1 MLLLLDVI
9 VPYGFFFQCKMA
21 TPNLL
26 KPVLSTLEVPGD
38 DTFATLTGDLCWP
51 GPHLKV
57 DLDKCENTPYWL
69 LDRLLANGG
78 PSQGAVKIRIY
89 SASGRPVPTPFKAFL
104 RGEWCDPFGD
114 AADDGDLIDH
124 YFEYGIVL
132 LERDQVYRRWTRP
145 VPKPG
150 LLRSVIRNWTN
161 RGLMRIDP
169 SVTPDSLLTSAFLG
183 FRRASERVTS
193 APGIPYLADWSC
205 SLFRIH
211 HVNFCEKQEWQQDNH
226 FGVTSFPFFFSIL
239 IHFFRRVPSMDALYL
254 FILLLWFPGR
264 GRLCLRPY
272 PASSYFGVASVV
284 SRHVVCCVVFFS
296 FVLFRVVSVR
306 FLTVMYRCRGL

>member
-1 MLLLLDVI
+1 
-9 VPYGFFFQCKMA
+9 MA

-57 DLDKCENTPYWL
+57 DSDKCENTPYRL

-78 PSQGAVKIRIY
+78 LSQGAVKIRIY
-89 SASGRPVPTPFKAFL
+89 SASGRPVPTPFEAFL

-114 AADDGDLIDH
+114 AADDGDLIAR
-124 YFEYGIVL
+124 YFEYGIVP

-145 VPKPG
+145 VSKPG
-150 LLRSVIRNWTN
+150 SLRSVIRNWTN

-183 FRRASERVTS
+183 FRRASERVAS
-193 APGIPYLADWSC
+193 APGVPYLADWSC

-211 HVNFCEKQEWQQDNH
+211 HVNFREKQEWQQDNH
-226 FGVTSFPFFFSIL
+226 FGVSIFLGLSFFF
-239 IHFFRRVPSMDALYL
+239 FF
-254 FILLLWFPGR
+254 FFP
-264 GRLCLRPY
+264 
-272 PASSYFGVASVV
+272 
-284 SRHVVCCVVFFS
+284 
-296 FVLFRVVSVR
+296 RVVSVDILHL
-306 FLTVMYRCRGL
+306 FTSFCVFGCSCCFWVVVAF